1 VRAAWSG
8 VFRPTVGRVGGSRR
22 RLLTY
27 ACSTSIIR
35 LRPTGLVDHSAGH
48 NAWRRWDQPYDTFA
62 KTMDN
67 FPFAEQWVMDE
78 QRGLD
83 GGSASVLAAFAA
95 QRARFL
101 RIVAGLDARQ
111 WQSQSRCVDWSVH
124 DVIRHV
130 RDGVKIH
137 VATLA
142 GRPQPFGGLES
153 FHPASSPVEWLAV
166 SDGEPPHQ
174 TVAELTEL
182 VAEEALLLGVT
193 AEQAPKATSQSILRR
208 DVHWSVWSIHVFW
221 DAWTHERDLS
231 SALAL
236 VPDYGPGELRMATM
250 YSLLAAATPA
260 ARSRDYVRTIVLLKG
275 SPDGRYE
282 IAEDGGSVRI
292 TSSACSTE
300 ELIGPA
306 DQVLDSLSGRGPHL
320 RELLSGPSAEIEKLA
335 LLRVGIA
342 GADVG
347 GGSQGR

>member
-1 VRAAWSG
+1 
-8 VFRPTVGRVGGSRR
+8 
-22 RLLTY
+22 
-27 ACSTSIIR
+27 
-35 LRPTGLVDHSAGH
+35 
-48 NAWRRWDQPYDTFA
+48 
-62 KTMDN
+62 
-67 FPFAEQWVMDE
+67 
-78 QRGLD
+78 
-83 GGSASVLAAFAA
+83 
-95 QRARFL
+95 
-101 RIVAGLDARQ
+101 
-111 WQSQSRCVDWSVH
+111 
-124 DVIRHV
+124 
-130 RDGVKIH
+130 
-137 VATLA
+137 
-142 GRPQPFGGLES
+142 LES
-153 FHPASSPVEWLAV
+153 FRPASSPVEWLAV

-182 VAEEALLLGVT
+182 VVEEALLLGVT
-193 AEQAPKATSQSILRR
+193 AEPAPKATSQSILRR

-236 VPDYGPGELRMATM
+236 VPDYGPAELRMATM

-292 TSSACSTE
+292 TSSACSAE